1 MKAITVISII
11 WVILFL
17 IIFVLLYEDDNNIE
31 NNNYNLT
38 VVMQNSAQ
46 SKYENSVTKINSQA
60 LRLKAER
67 LQRQQEMQRLKNKEK
82 LQIEQLRLKKDHQN
96 RASYSKKNTKIIVHH
111 DKVASN
117 QAEWQQFNAS
127 YYGSDC
133 TGCSGIT
140 ATGIN
145 VRETIYYHGLR
156 IVAVDPTVIPLGTI
170 VEIKTPYE
178 SFRAI
183 SADKG
188 GAIKGH
194 KLDIL
199 VESERI
205 AARYGRHHVQLRI
218 VQYPEK

>member
-1 MKAITVISII
+1 MKAMAVISII
-11 WVILFL
+11 GVTL
-17 IIFVLLYEDDNNIE
+17 IFTIFVLLYEDEKDIE
-31 NNNYNLT
+31 NNHNFT
-38 VVMQNSAQ
+38 VVMLNSAQ
-46 SKYENSVTKINSQA
+46 SKYETSVTKINSKA
-60 LRLKAER
+60 LQLKAER

-82 LQIEQLRLKKDHQN
+82 LQIEQLRLLKKNHQSH
-96 RASYSKKNTKIIVHH
+96 ASYSKKNVSD
-111 DKVASN
+111 DKVENN
-117 QAEWQQFNAS
+117 QSEWKQFNAS

-145 VRETIYYHGLR
+145 VRESIYYHGLR

-188 GAIKGH
+188 GAIKGY

-199 VESERI
+199 VESERV